1 MILPKLSL
9 SNLTRQIDINYSITW
24 ENGQMRENQIIDV
37 LVEII
42 RLLKKIIGVKM
53 YWKLQY
59 LILIAYVIWR
69 LLKWDVYTEYTM
81 NILWVDNR

>member
-53 YWKLQY
+53 Y
-59 LILIAYVIWR
+59 
-69 LLKWDVYTEYTM
+69 
-81 NILWVDNR
+81 